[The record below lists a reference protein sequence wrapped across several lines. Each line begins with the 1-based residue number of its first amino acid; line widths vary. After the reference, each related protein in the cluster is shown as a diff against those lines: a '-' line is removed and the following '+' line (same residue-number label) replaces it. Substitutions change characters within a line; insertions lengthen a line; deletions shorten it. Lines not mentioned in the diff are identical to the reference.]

1 MYDAF
6 SASQKLVLSRSE
18 GMDTKGVQGANQL
31 VGNS

>member
-1 MYDAF
+1 MHGTF

-31 VGNS
+31 VGNN